1 MLLLDYNS
9 LVHKKNKMLKLLVVD
24 LKNPEQT
31 KYQDPKKIG
40 AFMLGRKFSGYSMY
54 GVDEDGT
61 MTPIKITSI
70 NDVMDL
76 QYEVMEQLGYSNE
89 FTKIQEIRIKI
100 INQLQSFAN
109 NLWDCGLN
117 VQGRKLD
124 KILSELSEILD
135 KEDVSNRH

>member
-1 MLLLDYNS
+1 
-9 LVHKKNKMLKLLVVD
+9 MLKLLVVD

-31 KYQDPKKIG
+31 KYQDPKKIS
-40 AFMLGRKFSGYSMY
+40 AFMLGRKFSEYPMY
-54 GVDEDGT
+54 GVDESGT

-70 NDVMDL
+70 NDTIDL
-76 QYEVMEQLGYSNE
+76 QYEVMEQLGHSNE

-100 INQLQSFAN
+100 ITQLQSLAN

-124 KILSELSEILD
+124 KILSELFEILD
-135 KEDVSNRH
+135 KEDVPNRH